1 MISLFAAEERT
12 AKRDRLGD
20 PLKVLDQAI
29 DFAALARAVD
39 ARLVIGDSGR
49 GGRPPYPTELM
60 IRLLVVQQ
68 MYNLSDD
75 ALEYQR
81 CWIGPASN
89 ASRGWRRPAVSRTPR
104 RCGCGASD

>member
-39 ARLVIGDSGR
+39 AKLEIGDSGR

-75 ALEYQR
+75 ALEYQVLDR
-81 CWIGPASN
+81 ASFQRF
-89 ASRGWRRPAVSRTPR
+89 AGLEKSGRVPDAKTVWV
-104 RCGCGASD
+104 